1 MSSNSISSGVSKSL
15 PSDIAPVVE
24 RIVAL
29 SDGAISTSDL
39 MKLTPDELYT
49 MLSKLEQEE
58 KEKNAE
64 LFESHDQNKEA
75 DSVSLAHLW
84 KLVQKLRVS
93 NKKPKF
99 GSMDD
104 KAREFQLIETAR
116 RMERTSISTAGK
128 TNPNINLESLF
139 GNNKHVTNTVIAA
152 NQNAAP
158 GVGRGSSIK

>member
-29 SDGAISTSDL
+29 SEGAISASDL

-58 KEKNAE
+58 KEKNEE
-64 LFESHDQNKEA
+64 LFESHDQNKEQ

-84 KLVQKLRVS
+84 KLVKKQRIS
-93 NKKPKF
+93 DKKPEF
-99 GSMDD
+99 GSMDK
-104 KAREFQLIETAR
+104 KAREFQVFETAR
-116 RMERTSISTAGK
+116 KMEHASIASPSK
-128 TNPNINLESLF
+128 TNPKINLEPLF
-139 GNNKHVTNTVIAA
+139 SNNKHVTNTVIAA
-152 NQNAAP
+152 NQNTPSVA
-158 GVGRGSSIK
+158 RGNGG